1 MGWKIALVAAASW
14 GLYRI
19 RPRALLV
26 PLVAL
31 GIALAYE
38 VAALAT
44 HA

>member
-1 MGWKIALVAAASW
+1 MGWKVAIVGVASW

-31 GIALAYE
+31 ALAVTYE
-38 VAALAT
+38 MAALAV